1 MEAHRLK
8 QRVNYDLE
16 MIEEMGYVKG
26 IENYSR
32 YFDGRKPGDPQ
43 YSLLNYFSESFGD
56 NWLVFIDE
64 SHISFPQIRGMH
76 AGDLA
81 RKKTLIDF
89 GFRLPA
95 AYDNRPLK
103 FEEFMRR
110 IPGFITT
117 SATPADW
124 ELSMAKQSASSAIRT
139 GNVLASGYAKDGVV
153 EQLLRPT
160 GIPDPEID
168 IKPVKTQV
176 KDVIKQIAKRKK
188 KKQRTLVTTLTKKT
202 AEDLATYLKEKE
214 INVHYLHSDV
224 KTLERTDILDDLR
237 KGKYDC
243 IVGVNLLREGLDLP
257 EVSLVAILD
266 ADKEGFLRS
275 EVSLVQTMGRA
286 ARHVEGRVI
295 LYADKITGSMER
307 AIKEVNR
314 RRRYQ
319 IKMNKKLGI
328 TPTSINKPIREK
340 LVELEGESQLERL
353 FATSVKDSK
362 YLPEF
367 DIDSL
372 TPMDK
377 RKLVFK
383 LRREMKI
390 AAQSLDFEL
399 AAEIRDKVLEIDSNV
414 L

>member
-1 MEAHRLK
+1 MVELA
-8 QRVNYDLE
+8 DL
-16 MIEEMGYVKG
+16 IRPGA
-26 IENYSR
+26 
-32 YFDGRKPGDPQ
+32 GRGLD
-43 YSLLNYFSESFGD
+43 
-56 NWLVFIDE
+56 FI
-64 SHISFPQIRGMH
+64 
-76 AGDLA
+76 
-81 RKKTLIDF
+81 
-89 GFRLPA
+89 
-95 AYDNRPLK
+95 
-103 FEEFMRR
+103 
-110 IPGFITT
+110 
-117 SATPADW
+117 
-124 ELSMAKQSASSAIRT
+124 
-139 GNVLASGYAKDGVV
+139 
-153 EQLLRPT
+153 
-160 GIPDPEID
+160 
-168 IKPVKTQV
+168 
-176 KDVIKQIAKRKK
+176 
-188 KKQRTLVTTLTKKT
+188 
-202 AEDLATYLKEKE
+202 
-214 INVHYLHSDV
+214 
-224 KTLERTDILDDLR
+224 ILDDLR